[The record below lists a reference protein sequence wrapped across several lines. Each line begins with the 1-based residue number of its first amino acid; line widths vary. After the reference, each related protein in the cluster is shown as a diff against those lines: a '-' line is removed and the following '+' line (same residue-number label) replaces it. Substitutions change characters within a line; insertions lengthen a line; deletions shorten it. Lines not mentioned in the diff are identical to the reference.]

1 MRRQPL
7 RGLLLAVAL
16 TATVIAALLVLLTEG
31 ILPWALR
38 LAIAERGVE
47 VGRIDV
53 SLMRQRV
60 SIEDISFTSSTGGAL
75 RSLSC
80 RNALV
85 AVRLADLVRGRVAL
99 AEVVIVQPDLEIGS
113 ADPSSAAAEEHAAF
127 SGWPARVDRISILD
141 ARIRARISEGREV
154 DVQIPAVL
162 ATGLEIPG
170 AGGETPWRLAGLRV
184 EPSLALISRAEAEQ
198 LSVSFSGK
206 ASNAAPDAAFPIEVE
221 LARAE
226 ATLTL
231 SGLVHLGEL
240 RLNGNLSASDVEIAP
255 LLTQLDRTVPVT
267 GGRVSGR
274 LALAVAREANGQY
287 VVHLAPPPDRPAEKA
302 IDVDDLELEISGAS
316 RRSVTSSEVSA
327 VVDEIR
333 ILDLPA
339 SPHID
344 ARLGRVDLAHPRIEI
359 VRPPRATDLSSSSA
373 SEGSPPIRIAS
384 REVEIEDGFLA
395 FLDETTDP
403 PFRGQWSHV
412 NGHFDHFSWPKLG
425 ISQFAV
431 EGSGVGGDPVRI
443 SGQVSPEG
451 SELSIQGRGDSLARY
466 NPHVAART
474 GLEVVGGTGA
484 LDSTVRIDR
493 SEVRVPAHLVLS
505 QLELKSDR
513 PTLSLGRL
521 GEMPLAVALALLT
534 DAEGDITLD
543 LDFAFGRKEIGID
556 WLSLF
561 SAGLQRSLVRATTAP
576 LRLIGAMTA
585 SGALPEAPATWLG
598 FVPGRASLSEEAR
611 HRVRALAKLLAER
624 PELAIRL
631 HATATDADLATPER
645 RAHKDLDDDQWIADL
660 EARRALAVA
669 SLLEDEYA
677 VKPERIRVGAGEF
690 APFPPEPGMAIAL
703 DARSLP
709 GPPEIPGFPQP
720 EHGPSMPAVAAPPE

>member
-7 RGLLLAVAL
+7 RGLLWAVAS

-53 SLMRQRV
+53 SLMRRGV
-60 SIEDISFTSSTGGAL
+60 SIEDISFTSKAGGAL
-75 RSLSC
+75 RSLRC

-85 AVRLADLVRGRVAL
+85 AVRLTDLARGRMAL
-99 AEVVIVQPDLEIGS
+99 AEVDIAQPELEIGS
-113 ADPSSAAAEEHAAF
+113 ADPPSAGAKEHAVF
-127 SGWPARVDRISILD
+127 SGWPVRVDRISIRE
-141 ARIRARISEGREV
+141 ARVHGRISEGKEV

-170 AGGETPWRLAGLRV
+170 AGGETPWRLAGLDV

-198 LSVSFSGK
+198 LSISFSGK

-221 LARAE
+221 LARDE
-226 ATLTL
+226 ATLNL
-231 SGLVHLGEL
+231 AGLVQIGEL
-240 RLNGNLSASDVEIAP
+240 RIDGSILASQVELAP
-255 LLTQLDRTVPVT
+255 LLARVDRRVPVV

-274 LALAVAREANGQY
+274 LALAAARDADGQY
-287 VVHLAPPPDRPAEKA
+287 VVRLAPLPDQGTERA
-302 IDVDDLELEISGAS
+302 IDVEDLELEILGA
-316 RRSVTSSEVSA
+316 RRHSVTSSGVSA
-327 VVDEIR
+327 LVDEIR
-333 ILDLPA
+333 IAGLPR
-339 SPHID
+339 SPRVD
-344 ARLGRVDLAHPRIEI
+344 ARLGRVDLAHPRVEI
-359 VRPPRATDLSSSSA
+359 VRPPRATDLSSSRA
-373 SEGSPPIRIAS
+373 SEGPPPIRIAS

-412 NGHFDHFSWPKLG
+412 NGRFDQLSWPKLG
-425 ISQFAV
+425 ISHFAL

-493 SEVRVPAHLVLS
+493 SEVRAPAHLVLS

-576 LRLIGAMTA
+576 LRLIGALTA
-585 SGALPEAPATWLG
+585 SGPLPEAPATWLG

-631 HATATDADLATPER
+631 HATATDADLGTPER
-645 RAHKDLDDDQWIADL
+645 RAHNDLDDDQWIADL

-703 DARSLP
+703 DVRSLP